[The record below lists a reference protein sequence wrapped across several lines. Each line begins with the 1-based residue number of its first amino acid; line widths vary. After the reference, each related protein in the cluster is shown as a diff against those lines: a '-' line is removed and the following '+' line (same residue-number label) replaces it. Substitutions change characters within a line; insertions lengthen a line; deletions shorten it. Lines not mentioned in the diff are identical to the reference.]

1 MCWYCLNLDFGS
13 CDNKKIGVDC
23 QNICCNKCGFIIGG
37 EKEDNE
43 IELGNEEL
51 FNKLKV
57 LYKNHNCNHINKT
70 IFDTTLIEE
79 IFGEMK
85 SNCNNDDINMCIDCY
100 DKKKYL

>member
-37 EKEDNE
+37 EKEDDE

-51 FNKLKV
+51 FNKLKE
-57 LYKNHNCNHINKT
+57 LQKNHVCNPLDKT
-70 IFDTTLIEE
+70 IYDTTLIEE

-85 SNCNNDDINMCIDCY
+85 SNCNNDDINICIDCY